1 MTDVFVWFQ
10 KGPFSQKN
18 KKAFKHG
25 WKPGIPGSPKSGSG
39 PLAGAWLGSIAF
51 ILAGSEVRIS
61 WNVGTCRS
69 WKLVAGGVIAALMR
83 VWICPSL
90 CGALCVLSNWILK
103 IQRYCFL
110 YSGILFEGQNSNT
123 LDFSCNHIF
132 TYNDYNSCCQRNEL
146 NTWYQILIPC
156 SFFWLC
162 SFEPQATLLKGNCLE
177 WSWVSIDPNSKP
189 FSSNKMT
196 SVCMY
201 LYICSL
207 V

>member
-1 MTDVFVWFQ
+1 MGENLEFQ
-10 KGPFSQKN
+10 GPQNLDQDLS
-18 KKAFKHG
+18 
-25 WKPGIPGSPKSGSG
+25 
-39 PLAGAWLGSIAF
+39 LELGLEVLPS
-51 ILAGSEVRIS
+51 SWREVR
-61 WNVGTCRS
+61 WEYHEMLAHVDHES

-110 YSGILFEGQNSNT
+110 YSGILFEGQNSYT